1 MDAASNIGF
10 QIIADYLF
18 GNNKVPQSMQ
28 SSKIAMT
35 ALTELTEL
43 AVVQATQRPDAEN
56 QAACTTT
63 SQALA
68 GLLDVLRMAWARSAA

>member
-1 MDAASNIGF
+1 VNGDVDAASNIGF

-18 GNNKVPQSMQ
+18 GNNKVPQSTQ

-35 ALTELTEL
+35 AMTALTEL

-56 QAACTTT
+56 
-63 SQALA
+63 
-68 GLLDVLRMAWARSAA
+68 